1 MTAQPSH
8 WSVIVPVA
16 ASTTSDMA
24 EIVMVV
30 GAPGAP
36 YPGSIGIGLGK

>member
-8 WSVIVPVA
+8 WSVGVPVA
-16 ASTTSDMA
+16 ASITSDMA

-30 GAPGAP
+30 GAPGGP
-36 YPGSIGIGLGK
+36 YPESIVRGLAK